1 MVYCIFLVY
10 LFGGVGG
17 TSKNILVH
25 HLLIDAVSLC
35 LCLHASLVSSAFTP
49 VYKAR
54 DLHRLHVG
62 RRVHRVFPER
72 ADGSAHRLPLLHGV
86 ADDQL
91 RGSLARGAGTSRRRK
106 KTKKEEGG
114 QGGKEKEEEEEEKK
128 K

>member
-35 LCLHASLVSSAFTP
+35 LCLRLCLHASLVSSAFTP

-62 RRVHRVFPER
+62 RRVHCVFPER

-106 KTKKEEGG
+106 KTKKEE
-114 QGGKEKEEEEEEKK
+114 EEEEKK